1 MKQSE
6 VLHNTELM
14 YKVSSGNK
22 TIIMDKQQT
31 DETESPK
38 DNIEDLLNRVRDYVE
53 TQIELFKYKAI
64 DKTADLI
71 SSIVSNIIVAITLML
86 FFLFLNI
93 GLGIWIG
100 SLLGK
105 TYLGFLI
112 LAALYLITG
121 LIINSSKNK
130 WVKEPVTTKLIKALF
145 K

>member
-1 MKQSE
+1 
-6 VLHNTELM
+6 M

-38 DNIEDLLNRVRDYVE
+38 DNVEDLLNRVRDYVE

-71 SSIVSNIIVAITLML
+71 SSIVSNIIVAITLMF

>member
-1 MKQSE
+1 
-6 VLHNTELM
+6 
-14 YKVSSGNK
+14 
-22 TIIMDKQQT
+22 MDKQQT

-71 SSIVSNIIVAITLML
+71 SSIVSNIIVAITLMF

-93 GLGIWIG
+93 GLCIWIG

>member
-1 MKQSE
+1 
-6 VLHNTELM
+6 M

-38 DNIEDLLNRVRDYVE
+38 DNVEDLLNRVRDYVE

-71 SSIVSNIIVAITLML
+71 SSIVSNIIVAITLMF

-93 GLGIWIG
+93 GLSIWIG